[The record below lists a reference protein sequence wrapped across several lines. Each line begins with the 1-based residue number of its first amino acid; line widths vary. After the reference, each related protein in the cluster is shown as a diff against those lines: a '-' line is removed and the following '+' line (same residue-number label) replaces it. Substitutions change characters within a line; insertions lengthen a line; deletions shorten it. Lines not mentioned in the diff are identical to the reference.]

1 MTCPHYS
8 FLLDHQLLSTRL
20 SPVEQPHVD
29 KLNTSSRA
37 SLPVD
42 NVIVR
47 HRVALQVEVYLLP
60 SHVELHFLQVV
71 LKLMGAGGEIYNRTN
86 KSNGLYL
93 LLIQQMLHRHTCQ
106 GCIFLL

>member
-8 FLLDHQLLSTRL
+8 FLLDHQLLSIRL

-42 NVIVR
+42 NVIVW
-47 HRVALQVEVYLLP
+47 HRVALQVKIDLLP
-60 SHVELHFLQVV
+60 GHVELHFLQVV
-71 LKLMGAGGEIYNRTN
+71 LKLIEVGGERFIIEQTKAMGFFYSSNN
-86 KSNGLYL
+86 K
-93 LLIQQMLHRHTCQ
+93 
-106 GCIFLL
+106 